1 MSVSSRGASA
11 SFGDSDVLYALLE
24 RIGFAL
30 GRKDFAVSGE
40 QTGRS
45 VKNLAMMVETGAQLV
60 RIGGITGQNGIATD
74 DAAFD
79 LVEPDDAPE
88 LDVLAEFALA
98 DNGRVRLK
106 QTDELIASRDALAIQ
121 HATGGLAH
129 DLLDARHHVRQVVG
143 QTSSA
148 RGCPLL

>member
-1 MSVSSRGASA
+1 
-11 SFGDSDVLYALLE
+11 
-24 RIGFAL
+24 
-30 GRKDFAVSGE
+30 
-40 QTGRS
+40 
-45 VKNLAMMVETGAQLV
+45 MVEAGPAV
-60 RIGGITGQNGIATD
+60 VGIGGINRESWRTGGGGRL
-74 DAAFD
+74 D
-79 LVEPDDAPE
+79 LVEPDDASE
-88 LDVLAEFALA
+88 LDSLAEFALA

-106 QTDELIASRDALAIQ
+106 QTDEFIASRDALAIQ